1 LLAHRRIGGKTMK
14 TPKLILLAII
24 AAGAFGC
31 AGSNSTTE
39 TTTSTTT
46 TDAYPTLSASVAN
59 KTASINGTTGC
70 ITNVNTTMDS
80 ALPTRIKDNFKC
92 QVAYVS
98 GTNYIFKSA
107 NLPNTT
113 SFYWAGKSEYDA
125 GNSGQYALFA
135 ALPNGTG
142 SANAAGTNVISSESL
157 QLTIP
162 ATPTLKTGTLSGTQ
176 NGLVAIGLT
185 LNGLAIFNN
194 AAAPPDNLSTEALTF
209 DGFDGHPQNTGI
221 YHHHAGV
228 RKVGISGTDNN
239 DANLIGIALDGY
251 LIYGKKCDNATAAT
265 GDDVTLTASVPA
277 LLTGNRRGIS
287 PAPRPDD
294 PRSAARAHPEPPR
307 FTWLPRPTTTT
318 WHSTRRQ
325 RSTRCWARTFA
336 VLCRHGFQ
344 LIIICRQ
351 IRDVFYQSER

>member
-1 LLAHRRIGGKTMK
+1 MK
-14 TPKLILLAII
+14 TPKLILLATI

-39 TTTSTTT
+39 TTTSATT

-80 ALPTRIKDNFKC
+80 ALPSRIKDNFKC

-113 SFYWAGKSEYDA
+113 SFYWAGKTEYDA

-265 GDDVTLTASVPA
+265 GDDVTLTASVGTSDGTA
-277 LLTGNRRGIS
+277 ANITG
-287 PAPRPDD
+287 A
-294 PRSAARAHPEPPR
+294 SATTLDQLHGH
-307 FTWLPRPTTTT
+307 TTTT
-318 WHSTRRQ
+318 IHLSTATYHYHMALDPTATIDTLMGSYFRGVVG
-325 RSTRCWARTFA
+325 S
-336 VLCRHGFQ
+336 V
-344 LIIICRQ
+344 
-351 IRDVFYQSER
+351 SN

>member
-1 LLAHRRIGGKTMK
+1 MVMLVFL
-14 TPKLILLAII
+14 
-24 AAGAFGC
+24 GC
-31 AGSNSTTE
+31 SSSDSASTDTA
-39 TTTSTTT
+39 TTT
-46 TDAYPTLSASVAN
+46 TTTTAYPTLSASVAN

-80 ALPTRIKDNFKC
+80 ALPSRIKDNFKC

-98 GTNYIFKSA
+98 GSNYIFKSA

-113 SFYWAGKSEYDA
+113 SFYWAGKTEYDA

-142 SANAAGTNVISSESL
+142 SANAAGTNVISSENL

-162 ATPTLKTGTLSGTQ
+162 STPALKTGTLSGTQ

-185 LNGLAIFNN
+185 VNGLAIFNN
-194 AAAPPDNLSTEALTF
+194 AAAPPDNLSAEALTF

-228 RKVGISGTDNN
+228 RKAGVSGTDNN

-251 LIYGKKCDNATAAT
+251 LIYGKKCDNATASTA
-265 GDDVTLTASVPA
+265 DDVTLTASVGTSDGTA
-277 LLTGNRRGIS
+277 GNITG
-287 PAPRPDD
+287 A
-294 PRSAARAHPEPPR
+294 SATTLDQLHGH
-307 FTWLPRPTTTT
+307 TTTT
-318 WHSTRRQ
+318 IHLSTATYHYHMALDPTATIDTLMGSYFRGVVG
-325 RSTRCWARTFA
+325 S
-336 VLCRHGFQ
+336 V
-344 LIIICRQ
+344 
-351 IRDVFYQSER
+351 SN